1 MQEVLSQT
9 DSTIGIDDAVAGGD
23 TVSVDDDKS
32 METHDLSA
40 VTVRLV
46 ESISE

>member
-1 MQEVLSQT
+1 MQILSQT
-9 DSTIGIDDAVAGGD
+9 DSTIGIDDVVAGGD
-23 TVSVDDDKS
+23 TVSVDD
-32 METHDLSA
+32 TNQWRFHDLSK